1 MKERARAKERAA
13 VIYWWQRIRRSG
25 YESDLRRRP
34 LLRLGGTGT
43 SHRGLLPLYQTL
55 GRRIGDYS
63 DGRDD
68 RDDRDDDENDDD
80 IDTSDAGGGVSSST
94 IGAAVLVN
102 DVNLARRTGLKDLR
116 AKFTSRHGGLS
127 VTAMTYAI

>member
-13 VIYWWQRIRRSG
+13 VIYWWRRIRRSG

-55 GRRIGDYS
+55 GRRIGDYRN
-63 DGRDD
+63 GRDHH
-68 RDDRDDDENDDD
+68 DDRDDDRNDDVID
-80 IDTSDAGGGVSSST
+80 ISDAGGVTSST

-102 DVNLARRTGLKDLR
+102 DVNLARRTGLKDMR